1 MVQLSSLFL
10 PPELAKKNS
19 TPPRQSL
26 TVEAITPNS
35 GSKGGMKAATAR
47 NGPLRFPGV
56 NRYPKWM
63 VKTW

>member
-35 GSKGGMKAATAR
+35 GSKGGMKAAHGTER
-47 NGPLRFPGV
+47 SLKVSWGQQVPQMDG
-56 NRYPKWM
+56 
-63 VKTW
+63 